1 MFEFGGGNSA
11 LFFFVICDMKAFFFT
26 YIHRCLQTPLLGN
39 KHWKAA
45 DYILMAIFIGYQL
58 VL

>member
-1 MFEFGGGNSA
+1 MFEFGGGNST
-11 LFFFVICDMKAFFFT
+11 LSFFVIFDMKAFFT